1 MNLLVL
7 KIKRTVVLDLS
18 EKTYGNAIGIEL
30 ADIAT
35 KRLVKKI
42 NYQET
47 MINALTAGCVE
58 RLKYQSSS

>member
-1 MNLLVL
+1 M
-7 KIKRTVVLDLS
+7 
-18 EKTYGNAIGIEL
+18 IGIGL
-30 ADIAT
+30 ADITT

-58 RLKYQSSS
+58 EVKVPVFRLSDRETQ